1 MNRAIRICAVWLMC
15 FAWLSSL
22 AMAQEAG
29 DPFEIFAVLWR
40 GETEVEDGF
49 RDYLDRRGI
58 PYRLTIRIA
67 ADAPGERLMV
77 CRNPLLADEQTRK
90 REDLLEATEVRLDQ
104 IVEATR
110 REKYR
115 LKGQDR
121 IALRVGKGEI
131 NRVQPDLVYTWGTVT
146 TSSIIGK
153 LETGTPEAYVREVP
167 GVFVMVSYPLQSGIV
182 ATLENPGRP
191 ATGVTFL
198 PSVSAQLK
206 TIETYGKFRN
216 IAVIYEPNASNSR
229 VNVEELQRDIR
240 AFDMNLIELPVPLL
254 DNGRP
259 DPEQIPALIQ
269 SAKDQGADLLYMGPD
284 SFLVSH
290 ANAYT
295 SEAIAAG
302 LPTFASSQAPLKNSR
317 AMFGLVTDYYTLGK
331 LAGLQA
337 ERILVGK
344 QDSQD
349 LPVAQLARYKLWIN
363 IDVVHEV
370 GIYPP
375 MKMIS
380 IADFK
385 TSPDR

>member
-1 MNRAIRICAVWLMC
+1 MKMATRIGVALLSGL
-15 FAWLSSL
+15 FWLSPP
-22 AMAQEAG
+22 AMAQGAQE
-29 DPFEIFAVLWR
+29 PFEIFAVLWR
-40 GETEVEDGF
+40 GETKVEDGF
-49 RDYLDRRGI
+49 RDYLNRRGI
-58 PYRLTIRIA
+58 SYNLTVRNL
-67 ADAPGERLMV
+67 DLDRDKAPAVVE
-77 CRNPLLADEQTRK
+77 EIK
-90 REDLLEATEVRLDQ
+90 RVR
-104 IVEATR
+104 
-110 REKYR
+110 
-115 LKGQDR
+115 
-121 IALRVGKGEI
+121 
-131 NRVQPDLVYTWGTVT
+131 PDLVYTWGTAT

-153 LETGTPEAYVREVP
+153 LETDTPGAHVRDVP

-182 ATLENPGRP
+182 ATLENPGRA
-191 ATGVTFL
+191 ATGVSFL

-206 TIETYGKFRN
+206 TIETYGKFKN

-240 AFDMNLIELPVPLL
+240 EFDMNLIELPVPLL
-254 DNGRP
+254 ENGRP
-259 DPEQIPALIQ
+259 DPAQIPVLIQ
-269 SAKDQGADLLYMGPD
+269 SAKDKGADLLYMGPD

-302 LPTFASSQAPLKNSR
+302 LPTFASSQDPLKNSR

-331 LAGLQA
+331 LAALQA
-337 ERILVGK
+337 ERILVER
-344 QDSQD
+344 QHPQD

-363 IDVVHEV
+363 IDVVREV

-385 TSPDR
+385 TSPGS

>member
-1 MNRAIRICAVWLMC
+1 MNRATRICA
-15 FAWLSSL
+15 AWLVCLSWLPSP

-40 GETEVEDGF
+40 GETEVEAGF

-58 PYRLTIRIA
+58 LYNLTLRNLNL
-67 ADAPGERLMV
+67 DRNNAP
-77 CRNPLLADEQTRK
+77 
-90 REDLLEATEVRLDQ
+90 EV
-104 IVEATR
+104 VE
-110 REKYR
+110 
-115 LKGQDR
+115 
-121 IALRVGKGEI
+121 EI
-131 NRVQPDLVYTWGTVT
+131 KRVQPDLVYTWGTVT

-229 VNVEELQRDIR
+229 VNVEELKRDIR
-240 AFDMNLIELPVPLL
+240 EFDMNLIELPVPLL

-259 DPEQIPALIQ
+259 DPEQIPVLIQ

-337 ERILVGK
+337 ERILVEK

-363 IDVVHEV
+363 MDVVHEV